1 MENRFS
7 IGYQQ
12 QDGGGSTEVAEVID
26 EKTSRRY
33 DLSRNS
39 EARRFSALV
48 NTIRDEDECFVFVGY
63 KLKDSGASRGKAT
76 MVHVASVIDDD
87 SIKRFDLRS
96 NSGVRN
102 FIAEVND
109 VLG

>member
-12 QDGGGSTEVAEVID
+12 TAGGGRTEVTEVID
-26 EKTSRRY
+26 ESTSKRY

-76 MVHVASVIDDD
+76 MVHVASVIEGD
-87 SIKRFDLRS
+87 SIKRFDLRT

-102 FIAEVND
+102 FVAEVND